1 MKLDSP
7 QALEARLRRIGAE
20 RYHNNHPFHA
30 LMRDGALDRGQVQAW
45 ALNRYYYQSRIPIKD
60 SALMSR
66 IVDADLRREWSQ
78 RVVDHDGTREGQGGV
93 AKWLHLCER
102 LGLDRKRVLAEDGV
116 LPATRFAV
124 DAYVH
129 FVRERPLLEAIAS
142 SLTELFAPS
151 IIGERTS
158 AMLARYDFIDE
169 DTLTYF
175 TARLTQ
181 APRDADFALDYV
193 KRHATTPELRETV
206 CQALVFKTD
215 VLWAQLD
222 ALHFAYV
229 SPRIPRPERSCPARS
244 NRPDRRVP
252 AARAVPTGGAGK
264 RPRPSFSRRHL
275 RRRPPAFAG
284 MPRRRYEPEPAGR
297 RSGTSLRPCPP
308 GRPDRPDPQDPVGK
322 GHVCRKVV
330 HRAPP
335 PRGPHRRPLH

>member
-1 MKLDSP
+1 MRLDSP
-7 QALEARLRRIGAE
+7 AALEARLREIGAE
-20 RYHNNHPFHA
+20 RYHDRHPFHA
-30 LMRDGALDRGQVQAW
+30 LMRDGALSRGQMQAW
-45 ALNRYYYQSRIPIKD
+45 ALNRYFYQSRIPIKD

-78 RVVDHDGTREGQGGV
+78 RVVDHDGAREGRGGL

-102 LGLDRKRVLAEDGV
+102 LGLDRGYVLGEEGV

-124 DAYVH
+124 EAYVH

-151 IIGERTS
+151 IIGERTR

-175 TARLTQ
+175 TDRLTQ

-193 KRHATTPELRETV
+193 KRNAGTPELRETV
-206 CQALVFKTD
+206 CQALLFKTE

-229 SPRIPRPERSCPARS
+229 SPR
-244 NRPDRRVP
+244 
-252 AARAVPTGGAGK
+252 
-264 RPRPSFSRRHL
+264 L
-275 RRRPPAFAG
+275 PPPGAFAPG
-284 MPRRRYEPEPAGR
+284 EAG
-297 RSGTSLRPCPP
+297 T
-308 GRPDRPDPQDPVGK
+308 
-322 GHVCRKVV
+322 
-330 HRAPP
+330 AA
-335 PRGPHRRPLH
+335 

>member
-1 MKLDSP
+1 METRTAAACEAGRPAGIATGTCGELKSGEE
-7 QALEARLRRIGAE
+7 LEARLRQIGAE

-30 LMRDGALDRGQVQAW
+30 LMREGALTRGQVQAW
-45 ALNRYYYQSRIPIKD
+45 AFNRYYYQSRIPIKD

-78 RVVDHDGTREGQGGV
+78 RVIDHDGTREGQGGIE
-93 AKWLHLCER
+93 KWLHLCER
-102 LGLDRKRVLAEDGV
+102 LGLERERVLAEDGV
-116 LPATRFAV
+116 LPATCFAV

-158 AMLARYDFIDE
+158 AMLSRYDFIDE

-193 KRHATTPELRETV
+193 KHHATTPELREKV
-206 CQALVFKTD
+206 CQALLFKTD

-222 ALHFAYV
+222 ALYFAYV
-229 SPRIPRPERSCPARS
+229 SPRLPPPGAFIPRREEDA
-244 NRPDRRVP
+244 
-252 AARAVPTGGAGK
+252 
-264 RPRPSFSRRHL
+264 
-275 RRRPPAFAG
+275 
-284 MPRRRYEPEPAGR
+284 
-297 RSGTSLRPCPP
+297 
-308 GRPDRPDPQDPVGK
+308 
-322 GHVCRKVV
+322 
-330 HRAPP
+330 
-335 PRGPHRRPLH
+335 